1 MAMGNIIKFIRFAI
15 SEVSPE
21 VSEAEAKTNIADK
34 LQNFLDERIIYARE
48 NIYHH
53 CAGEEEKRVVDL
65 FLDKIK
71 LVYVC

>member
-21 VSEAEAKTNIADK
+21 VNEAEAKTLIADK

-48 NIYHH
+48 NINHH
-53 CAGEEEKRVVDL
+53 CAGR
-65 FLDKIK
+65 
-71 LVYVC
+71 